1 MLGEYFGRRGRAL
14 FATFMDDIQ
23 CRSAR
28 HKCLA
33 TPQELPDESFLGS
46 ERKGVEQAIADGGLA
61 ITASIK
67 YPILG

>member
-1 MLGEYFGRRGRAL
+1 VEKL
-14 FATFMDDIQ
+14 FLQPSSMIPNAGVRDTNF
-23 CRSAR
+23 
-28 HKCLA
+28 LPP
-33 TPQELPDESFLGS
+33 PQELPDESFLGS